1 MLWYGVGRGN
11 VLCHFCATQCTLS
24 VERLGKGT
32 RDFCTDWVTEGEA
45 AFGALGGSRPMSI
58 HQQALRG
65 QAQVALLRG
74 DRTLA
79 KQRYEAILGAALM
92 GRGVAEHWAHAEY
105 GWMMFED
112 GQLEV
117 DWVAVG

>member
-1 MLWYGVGRGN
+1 
-11 VLCHFCATQCTLS
+11 
-24 VERLGKGT
+24 
-32 RDFCTDWVTEGEA
+32 
-45 AFGALGGSRPMSI
+45 MSI

-74 DRTLA
+74 DRVLA

-112 GQLEV
+112 GQLQ
-117 DWVAVG
+117 VGVVWWRAWC